1 MGIDPQLSK
10 FLEPLCGSNVLI
22 LGVGNGLK
30 GDDAA
35 GPLVC
40 ERLSGKLSAKV
51 IDAGTAPENH
61 IRPIL
66 KVAPDTLLIVDA
78 VDFGGQPGQ
87 IRLLGPEQIRKSGLS
102 THALSLHLFIDM
114 LRRDRGIDVHLIG
127 IQAGHTRLGD
137 PVSPAV
143 EQAIETLVDTFR
155 ERFAMFNHHK

>member
-1 MGIDPQLSK
+1 MGIDPRLSE

-51 IDAGTAPENH
+51 IDAGAAPENH

-66 KVAPDTLLIVDA
+66 EAAPSILLIVDA

-102 THALSLHLFIDM
+102 THALSLHLFIDV
-114 LRRDRGIDVHLIG
+114 LRREGDMDVHLIG

-143 EQAIETLVDTFR
+143 EGAIETLVDTFR
-155 ERFAMFNHHK
+155 ERFALSDRHE

>member
-1 MGIDPQLSK
+1 MGTDRQLSE
-10 FLEPLCGSNVLI
+10 FLETLCGSDLLI
-22 LGVGNGLK
+22 LGVGSVLK

-66 KVAPDTLLIVDA
+66 KAGPDIVLIVDA

-87 IRLLGPEQIRKSGLS
+87 IRLLGSEQIRKSGLS
-102 THALSLHLFIDM
+102 THALSLHLFIDV
-114 LRRDRGIDVHLIG
+114 LRREASMDVHLIG
-127 IQAGHTRLGD
+127 IQAGHLRLGD

-143 EQAIETLVDTFR
+143 EHAIETLVDTFCK
-155 ERFAMFNHHK
+155 RFALPDPHE

>member
-1 MGIDPQLSK
+1 MGTDRQLSE
-10 FLEPLCGSNVLI
+10 FLETLCGSDLLI
-22 LGVGNGLK
+22 LGVGSVLK

-40 ERLSGKLSAKV
+40 ERLWGRISAKV

-66 KVAPDTLLIVDA
+66 EAAPNILLIVDA

-87 IRLLGPEQIRKSGLS
+87 IRLLGSEQIRKSGLS

-114 LRRDRGIDVHLIG
+114 LRRERDMDVHLIG
-127 IQAGHTRLGD
+127 VQAGHTRLGD

-143 EQAIETLVDTFR
+143 EQAIETLVDTFCKQFTLADSH
-155 ERFAMFNHHK
+155 E